1 MSMGEWTNRFKS
13 IPTKIYE
20 IIISAFDGV
29 RAQVSTGKGLLTFVF
44 LLLILL
50 DLTHLN
56 IGIISNTKSL
66 ISSLLGSKELGWQA
80 IVVIAL
86 FLLYKKK

>member
-1 MSMGEWTNRFKS
+1 MGNLMNQIKS

-20 IIISAFDGV
+20 IIMAILEGLKV
-29 RAQVSTGKGLLTFVF
+29 QVSTGKGLLTFVF
-44 LLLILL
+44 LLLIIL

-56 IGIISNTKSL
+56 IGIVGGIKSI
-66 ISSLLGSKELGWQA
+66 ISSFFGAKDLGWQV
-80 IVVIAL
+80 IVIIAL

>member
-1 MSMGEWTNRFKS
+1 MGEWTNRFKS
-13 IPTKIYE
+13 IPAKLYE
-20 IIISAFDGV
+20 IIMSCFEGIKN
-29 RAQVSTGKGLLTFVF
+29 QVSTGKGLLTFVF

-56 IGIISNTKSL
+56 IGIISSIKSL
-66 ISSLLGSKELGWQA
+66 TSYFFGSKDLGWQA
-80 IVVIAL
+80 VIIVAL